1 MYEDY
6 NDAVFES
13 GRRDAPHPAE
23 PEFHGGAPRRR
34 KKRLGLK
41 IAALCLACAVAG
53 GATGTGVTMYLGS
66 RGESSTTLTT
76 GTHDPISVTTTTVN
90 NGQTMTPAEIYAA
103 YVASTVG
110 ITTEVT
116 ETNIF
121 GQTVSTPTAGS
132 GFIVSEDGYILT
144 NQHVI
149 DGATTVTVS
158 LYDGSSYNATI
169 VGSDE
174 DSDIAVLKIDATGLT
189 PVVLGD
195 SDNVIVGESV
205 TAIGNP
211 LGELTFTY
219 TGGMISE
226 VNRSVTID
234 GATYNMLQT
243 DCAIN
248 GGNSGGPLF
257 NSYGEVIGIV
267 SAKYEDTGV
276 EGLGFAIP
284 LNDILPL
291 VEDIMENGYVT
302 GKAYMGITPVTVTQN
317 MARQYSLTV
326 GVYVSS
332 VESGSAA
339 EKAGIQKGDVITK
352 LGDTDITTASEL
364 NEAKKDYK
372 AGDTTTVTIVR
383 SGETLALSITFDEE
397 VPEELTEDTSTQS
410 ETSST
415 QDDSLYNPWGGWYSN
430 PFGSDGSS
438 SDIH

>member
-13 GRRDAPHPAE
+13 GRTDALLSAQIASSGQTP
-23 PEFHGGAPRRR
+23 R
-34 KKRLGLK
+34 KKKKRMGLR

-53 GATGTGVTMYLGS
+53 GAAGTGMTMYLDS
-66 RGESSTTLTT
+66 RGGGATTLTA
-76 GTHDPISVTTTTVN
+76 GIHDPVSVTTTTVKS
-90 NGQTMTPAEIYAA
+90 GQTLTPAEVYARYA
-103 YVASTVG
+103 GATVG

-116 ETNIF
+116 ATNIF
-121 GQTVSTPTAGS
+121 GQTVRTPTAGS

-149 DGATTVTVS
+149 DGASTVTVN
-158 LYDGSSYNATI
+158 LYDGSSYKATI

-174 DSDIAVLKIDATGLT
+174 DSDIAVLKIDATGLAA
-189 PVVLGD
+189 VVLGD
-195 SDNVIVGESV
+195 SDNVVVGESV

-219 TGGMISE
+219 TGGMISA

-257 NSYGEVIGIV
+257 NAYGEVVGIV
-267 SAKYEDTGV
+267 SAKYEDTGI

-284 LNDILPL
+284 LNDVLPL
-291 VEDIMENGYVT
+291 VQDIMENGYVT
-302 GKAYMGITPVTVTQN
+302 GKAYMGIEPVTVTQN
-317 MARQYSLTV
+317 MARRYSLSV
-326 GVYVSS
+326 GVYVSG

-339 EKAGIQKGDVITK
+339 EKAGIKKGEVITK
-352 LGDTDITTASEL
+352 LGDTAVTTTSEL
-364 NEAKKDYK
+364 NEAKKNYK
-372 AGDTTTVTIVR
+372 AGDTTTVTVVR
-383 SGETLALSITFDEE
+383 SGETLTLNITFDEE
-397 VPEELTEDTSTQS
+397 VPDTLTEDATTQPR
-410 ETSST
+410 EDSSS
-415 QDDSLYNPWGGWYSN
+415 QDGSIYNPWGGWYSN
-430 PFGSDGSS
+430 PYGGS